1 VQSQIQYIFGDM
13 KKANFHL
20 KLKMRIL
27 YAENVSLILDI
38 PKHSIVSMVITSCL
52 LNTPSP

>member
-1 VQSQIQYIFGDM
+1 M